1 MMFSRQVIALEKRL
15 RKCRNVIT
23 LGVKP
28 NWDDYPDQAKAMMM
42 AAKTIYY
49 PSAFYAEL
57 FDTAGVGTFPS
68 YHTYKIVQY
77 KVKQSALFKLL
88 DVAHPQT
95 RVFFGRRQQK
105 RITDLFQYPFI
116 AKVARGS
123 ALGRGV
129 YRIDNEEQLE
139 RYLVDNHVAYIQE
152 YLPVRRDIRVVII
165 GDEIAHAYWRV
176 APEGDFRCNLSAGGG
191 IDPSPV
197 PDEAIALAL
206 QTARKCRWNDVGIDV
221 IIHKQRPLVIEANMK
236 YGKQGFRAAGIDYTA
251 MMEKLIDDG
260 RI

>member
-1 MMFSRQVIALEKRL
+1 MMFSRQVICLEKRL

-28 NWDDYPDQAKAMMM
+28 NWDDYPAQARAMMM
-42 AAKTIYY
+42 AAEIIYY

-57 FDTAGVGTFPS
+57 FDTAGIRTFPS
-68 YHTYKIVQY
+68 YHTYKFVQD

-88 DVAHPQT
+88 GIAHPQT
-95 RVFFGRRQQK
+95 RVFFGRRQQQ
-105 RITDLFQYPFI
+105 RITELFHFPFI

-129 YRIDNEEQLE
+129 YRIDNREQLE

-152 YLPVRRDIRVVII
+152 YLPVWRDIRVVII

-197 PDEAIALAL
+197 PDEAIMLAL

-221 IIHKQRPLVIEANMK
+221 IVYKHRPLVIEANMK

-251 MMEKLIDDG
+251 LMEKLIDNG